1 MFGGSGSSDEAK
13 KAKDLLIAQYFGE
26 VNLTN
31 RMNFSAYKH
40 AVRYFEQELKL
51 QDEQVLAAVTTK
63 MTVKKM
69 TGILV
74 ATSHRLVFVANGM
87 VHGRYFEVLE
97 YDQMRGIGLSAD
109 GLTQTKLSIPYGD
122 STIIFEDIF
131 DDDHFKYFYQIVQNQ
146 MSEARKK
153 AVSSIIT
160 VKTIQSTD
168 RTDSKYERLA
178 QIAKL
183 RDQGILTEE
192 EFQREKE
199 KILNS

>member
-1 MFGGSGSSDEAK
+1 
-13 KAKDLLIAQYFGE
+13 
-26 VNLTN
+26 
-31 RMNFSAYKH
+31 
-40 AVRYFEQELKL
+40 
-51 QDEQVLAAVTTK
+51 
-63 MTVKKM
+63 
-69 TGILV
+69 
-74 ATSHRLVFVANGM
+74 
-87 VHGRYFEVLE
+87 
-97 YDQMRGIGLSAD
+97 
-109 GLTQTKLSIPYGD
+109 
-122 STIIFEDIF
+122 
-131 DDDHFKYFYQIVQNQ
+131 

>member
-74 ATSHRLVFVANGM
+74 ATSHRLVFVANGI

-109 GLTQTKLSIPYGD
+109 GRNCLFLTVIRRLSLKIFLTMIISSIFIKLS
-122 STIIFEDIF
+122 
-131 DDDHFKYFYQIVQNQ
+131 
-146 MSEARKK
+146 
-153 AVSSIIT
+153 
-160 VKTIQSTD
+160 
-168 RTDSKYERLA
+168 RTR
-178 QIAKL
+178 
-183 RDQGILTEE
+183 
-192 EFQREKE
+192 
-199 KILNS
+199 